1 MKVLTKSRFKLGLE
15 CPNKLFYTGKPEY
28 VNNKV
33 DDPFM
38 AALAQGGFQVEALAR
53 MQYPGGI
60 FIHAE
65 HYDYEKAAELTRI
78 ALQQENVTLFEAAFL
93 VDGLFVRTDILVKT
107 GNEIKLIEVKAKSFD
122 PYDEDVFIG
131 KKGGLVSGWKPY
143 LFDLAF
149 QKYVVQKSYP
159 DFHIQAFLM
168 MADKSKTAS
177 VDGLNQMFR
186 VHKDGNPRTDIIT
199 KFKSP
204 AELGTSVLC
213 TVDVDQ
219 IINDIHGNKYQ
230 YLENM
235 DFEPTVVLLR
245 DAYLND
251 LFLKWDTAYGKCK
264 KCEFKATAEQ
274 LAEGKKSGFRHCF
287 KVLHYWQDRDF
298 EKPNAFE
305 IWCYQGKA
313 FKEDNRLFLD
323 ELTDDDFNGAS
334 VVGKMSRSERQ
345 QTQVEKSR
353 DNDSTITV
361 LKDELQAELDSWK
374 FPLHFIDFETSA
386 VALPF
391 HKGRRPYEQVAFQF
405 SHHQYNADGTIEHKH
420 EFISTTAGEFP
431 NFIFARALMN
441 ALKDDDGS
449 IFRYSHHENSV
460 LNQIMDQLAVS
471 TEPDKKEL
479 ITFLKSITT
488 SKKEKGVIQRAGIR
502 NMIDLCQIVKDYYY
516 NPYTKG
522 SNSIKQVLPASL
534 NSSSYL
540 KAKYSKPIG
549 RINLTST
556 NFDDNHVWIEMNDGM
571 VKNPYKLLKPLFE
584 GWAEEELEENQG
596 DIENIADGGSAL
608 MAYSKLQYTDMTDA
622 ERLEIK
628 NALLKYCELDTLAMV
643 MIYEHF
649 RFDILNNQKHHK

>member
-1 MKVLTKSRFKLGLE
+1 MRVLTKSRFKLGLE
-15 CPNKLFYTGKPEY
+15 CPNKLFYTGKPDEY
-28 VNNKV
+28 VDNKV

-60 FIHAE
+60 FIAAE
-65 HYDYEKAAELTRI
+65 HYEYRKAADLTRA

-93 VDGLFVRTDILVKT
+93 VDGLFIRTDILVKT
-107 GNEIKLIEVKAKSFD
+107 GNVIQLIEVKAKSHH
-122 PYDEDVFIG
+122 PNDEYVFVG
-131 KKGGLVSGWKPY
+131 KNGGLVSGWKPY

-159 DFHIQAFLM
+159 DFQIKAFLM

-186 VHKDGNPRTDIIT
+186 VPKDGHPRTSLT
-199 KFKSP
+199 QKFNSV
-204 AELGTSVLC
+204 AELGNSVLC
-213 TVDVDQ
+213 SVDVDQ
-219 IINDIHGNKYQ
+219 LINDILGNKYK
-230 YLENM
+230 YLEKL

-245 DAYLND
+245 DSYLND
-251 LFLKWDTAYGKCK
+251 QFLNWKTEYSKCK
-264 KCEFKATAEQ
+264 KCEFKATPEQ

-287 KVLHYWQDRDF
+287 KQLHNWQNRDF

-305 IWCYQGKA
+305 IWRYQGKA
-313 FKEDNRLFLD
+313 FKDENRLFLD
-323 ELTDDDFNGAS
+323 ELTEADFTGES
-334 VVGKMSRSERQ
+334 VAGKMSRSERQ
-345 QTQVEKSR
+345 WTQAEKSR
-353 DNDSTITV
+353 DNDNTVSV
-361 LKDELQAELDSWK
+361 LKDELRKEINSWK

-405 SHHQYNADGTIEHKH
+405 SHHQYNADGSVEHKH
-420 EFISTTAGEFP
+420 EFISTIAGEFP
-431 NFIFARALMN
+431 NFIFVRALMN

-471 TEPDKKEL
+471 TEPEKKEL
-479 ITFLKSITT
+479 ITFLKSITA
-488 SKKEKGVIQRAGIR
+488 SRKEKGEIQRVGNR
-502 NMIDLCQIVKDYYY
+502 NMIDLCQVVKDYYY

-522 SNSIKQVLPASL
+522 SNSIKQVLPACL
-534 NSSSYL
+534 NSGPYL
-540 KAKYSKPIG
+540 KAKYSQPIG

-556 NFDDNHVWIEMNDGM
+556 NFNDDHVWIEMAGDS

-584 GWAEEELEENQG
+584 GWDDEQMEENKG
-596 DIENIADGGSAL
+596 NIENIADGGAAL
-608 MAYSKLQYTDMTDA
+608 MAYSKLQYTDMTGT
-622 ERLEIK
+622 EREEIK
-628 NALLKYCELDTLAMV
+628 KALLSYCELDTLAMV

-649 RFDILNNQKHHK
+649 RFDILKNK

>member
-1 MKVLTKSRFKLGLE
+1 MRVLSKSRFKIGLE
-15 CPNKLFYTGKPEY
+15 CPNKLFYNGKPEEY

-33 DDPFM
+33 DDSFM

-53 MQYPGGI
+53 MQYPDGI
-60 FIHAE
+60 FIGAE
-65 HYDYEKAAELTRI
+65 HFEYKKAADLTQA

-93 VDGLFVRTDILVKT
+93 VDGLFVRTDILVKK
-107 GNEIKLIEVKAKSFD
+107 GNRIELIEVKAKSYD
-122 PYDEDVFIG
+122 PYNPYVFVG
-131 KKGGLVSGWKPY
+131 KNGGLVSGWKPY

-159 DFHIQAFLM
+159 DFHIEAFLM

-186 VHKDGNPRTDIIT
+186 IPKDGNPRTDIIT
-199 KFKSP
+199 KFKSQE
-204 AELGTSVLC
+204 ELGTSVLC

-219 IINDIHGNKYQ
+219 IINDILGNKYK
-230 YLENM
+230 YLENQ
-235 DFEPTVVLLR
+235 DFEPTVILLR
-245 DAYLND
+245 DAYLNNQ
-251 LFLKWDTAYGKCK
+251 FLNWDTAYSKCK

-274 LAEGKKSGFRHCF
+274 LAEGKKSGFWHCF
-287 KVLHYWQDRDF
+287 KDLHHWQNRDF
-298 EKPNAFE
+298 ERPNAFE

-313 FKEDNRLFLD
+313 FKEENRIFLD
-323 ELTDDDFNGAS
+323 ELTENDFSGAA
-334 VVGKMSRSERQ
+334 VAGKMSRSERQ
-345 QTQVEKSR
+345 WTQVEKSR
-353 DNDSTITV
+353 EHDSTITV
-361 LKDELQAELDSWK
+361 LKDELQEEIDSWK

-405 SHHQYNADGTIEHKH
+405 SHHQYNADDSVEHKH

-431 NFIFARALMN
+431 NFFFVRELMN
-441 ALKDDDGS
+441 ALNNDEGS

-471 TEPDKKEL
+471 TEPDKNEL
-479 ITFLKSITT
+479 ISFLKSITA
-488 SKKEKGVIQRAGIR
+488 SKKGKGVIQRVGNR
-502 NMIDLCQIVKDYYY
+502 NMIDLCQLVKDYYY

-522 SNSIKQVLPASL
+522 SNSIKQVLPACL
-534 NSSSYL
+534 NSSLFL
-540 KAKYSKPIG
+540 KSKYRQPIG
-549 RINLTST
+549 QINLTST
-556 NFDDNHVWIEMNDGM
+556 NFDENHVWIEMDGST

-584 GWAEEELEENQG
+584 GWDDEQMEENKG
-596 DIENIADGGSAL
+596 DIESIAEGGSAL

-622 ERLEIK
+622 EREEIK
-628 NALLKYCELDTLAMV
+628 KALLKYCELDTLAMV

-649 RFDILNNQKHHK
+649 RFDILNLQ

>member
-15 CPNKLFYTGKPEY
+15 CPNKLFYTGKPEEY
-28 VNNKV
+28 VDNKI

-53 MQYPGGI
+53 MQYPDGI
-60 FIHAE
+60 FIDAE
-65 HYDYEKAAELTRI
+65 HYEYKKAAEMTRT

-107 GNEIKLIEVKAKSFD
+107 GNQIQLIEVKAKSYD
-122 PYDEDVFIG
+122 PYDPYFFFG
-131 KKGGLVSGWKPY
+131 KRGGMKPGWKPY

-149 QKYVVQKSYP
+149 QKYVVQKSNP
-159 DFHIQAFLM
+159 DFHIRAFLM

-186 VHKDGNPRTDIIT
+186 VPNNGNPRTDIIT

-204 AELGTSVLC
+204 EELGTSVLC

-219 IINDIHGNKYQ
+219 IIYDILGNKYK
-230 YLENM
+230 YLDL
-235 DFEPTVVLLR
+235 DFEPTVVVLR

-251 LFLKWDTAYGKCK
+251 IFLNWETAYSKCK

-287 KVLHYWQDRDF
+287 KELEHWKDLHF

-305 IWCYQGKA
+305 IWNYRGDKLI
-313 FKEDNRLFLD
+313 KSKRLFLD
-323 ELTDDDFNGAS
+323 ELTEDDFNIES
-334 VVGKMSRSERQ
+334 VAGKMSPSERRW
-345 QTQVEKSR
+345 TQVEKSR
-353 DNDSTITV
+353 NYDKTITV
-361 LKDELQAELDSWK
+361 LKDELQKEIDSWK

-405 SHHQYNADGTIEHKH
+405 SHHQYNEDGTIEHKH

-441 ALKDDDGS
+441 ALNKDEGS

-460 LNQIMDQLAVS
+460 INQIMDQLAGS
-471 TEPDKKEL
+471 TEPDKQEL
-479 ITFLKSITT
+479 ITFLKSITA
-488 SKKEKGVIQRAGIR
+488 SKKEKGVIQRVGNR
-502 NMIDLCQIVKDYYY
+502 NMIDLCQVVKDYYY

-522 SNSIKQVLPASL
+522 SNSIKQVLPACL
-534 NSSSYL
+534 NSGPYL
-540 KAKYSKPIG
+540 KAKYSRPIG

-556 NFDDNHVWIEMNDGM
+556 NFDDSHVWFEMEGNL
-571 VKNPYKLLKPLFE
+571 VKNPYKLLPTLFE
-584 GWAEEELEENQG
+584 GWDDEQIEENLG
-596 DIENIADGGSAL
+596 EIENIADGGSAL

-622 ERLEIK
+622 ERQEIK

-649 RFDILNNQKHHK
+649 RFDILKNK

>member
-15 CPNKLFYTGKPEY
+15 CPNKLFYTGKPEEY
-28 VNNKV
+28 VNNKI

-53 MQYPGGI
+53 MQYPDGI
-60 FIHAE
+60 FIGAE
-65 HYDYEKAAELTRI
+65 HYEYQKAADLTQA

-107 GNEIKLIEVKAKSFD
+107 GNDIKLIEVKAKSFD
-122 PYDEDVFIG
+122 PGNPYFFLG
-131 KKGGLVSGWKPY
+131 KKEGLVSGWKPY

-149 QKYVVQKSYP
+149 QKYVVQKSNP
-159 DFHIQAFLM
+159 IFHIRAFLM
-168 MADKSKTAS
+168 LADKSKTAS

-186 VHKDGNPRTDIIT
+186 VPKDGNPRTDLIT

-204 AELGTSVLC
+204 EELGTSVLC
-213 TVDVDQ
+213 TKDVDQ
-219 IINDIHGNKYQ
+219 IINDILGNKYK
-230 YLENM
+230 YLENQ

-245 DAYLND
+245 DAYLKDFYLN
-251 LFLKWDTAYGKCK
+251 WPTAYSKCK

-274 LAEGKKSGFRHCF
+274 LGEGKKSGFRHCF
-287 KVLHYWQDRDF
+287 KELQHWQDRDF
-298 EKPNAFE
+298 ERPNAFE

-313 FKEDNRLFLD
+313 FKDENRLFLD
-323 ELTDDDFNGAS
+323 ELTKDDFNGAS
-334 VVGKMSRSERQ
+334 VAGKMSRSERQ
-345 QTQVEKSR
+345 WTQVEKSR
-353 DNDSTITV
+353 DNDQTTTV
-361 LKDELQAELDSWK
+361 LKDELQAEFDSWK

-405 SHHQYNADGTIEHKH
+405 SHHQYNADGTVEHKH

-431 NFIFARALMN
+431 NFVFVRAIMK

-471 TEPDKKEL
+471 TEPDKQEL
-479 ITFLKSITT
+479 ITFLKSITK
-488 SKKEKGVIQRAGIR
+488 SKNGSVISWNGIR
-502 NMIDLCQIVKDYYY
+502 NMIDLCQVVKDYYY

-522 SNSIKQVLPASL
+522 SNSIKQVLPACL
-534 NSSSYL
+534 NSSNYL
-540 KAKYSKPIG
+540 KAKYSQPIG

-556 NFDDNHVWIEMNDGM
+556 NFDDSHVWIELDVSL

-584 GWAEEELEENQG
+584 GWAEEEMEENQG

-622 ERLEIK
+622 ERQEIK

-649 RFDILNNQKHHK
+649 RFDILKNK

>member
-1 MKVLTKSRFKLGLE
+1 MRVLTKSRFKLGLE
-15 CPNKLFYTGKPEY
+15 CPNKLFYTGKPDEY
-28 VNNKV
+28 VDNKV

-53 MQYPGGI
+53 MQYPDGI
-60 FIHAE
+60 FITAE
-65 HYDYEKAAELTRI
+65 HYEYRKATDLTRA

-107 GNEIKLIEVKAKSFD
+107 GNVIQLIEVKAKSHD
-122 PYDEDVFIG
+122 PNDENIFLG
-131 KKGGLVSGWKPY
+131 KKGGMVPGWKPY

-149 QKYVVQKSYP
+149 QKYVVQKSSP
-159 DFHIQAFLM
+159 DFQIKAFLM

-186 VHKDGNPRTDIIT
+186 VPKDGNPRTGLIQ
-199 KFKSP
+199 KFNSVV
-204 AELGTSVLC
+204 ELGTSVLC

-219 IINDIHGNKYQ
+219 LINDILGNKYK
-230 YLENM
+230 YLENQ

-245 DAYLND
+245 DVYLND
-251 LFLKWDTAYGKCK
+251 QFLNWKTEFSKCK
-264 KCEFKATAEQ
+264 KCEFKATPEQ
-274 LAEGKKSGFRHCF
+274 LVEGKKSGFRHCF
-287 KVLHYWQDRDF
+287 TQLHHWQNRDF

-305 IWCYQGKA
+305 IWNYQGKV
-313 FKEDNRLFLD
+313 FNDDNRIFLD
-323 ELTDDDFNGAS
+323 ELTEDDFNVKPEA
-334 VVGKMSRSERQ
+334 GKMSPSERRW
-345 QTQVEKSR
+345 TQVEKSR
-353 DNDSTITV
+353 DNDHTISV
-361 LKDELQAELDSWK
+361 LKDELRKEIDSWK

-405 SHHQYNADGTIEHKH
+405 SHHQYNADGSVEHKH

-431 NFIFARALMN
+431 NFIFVRALMN
-441 ALKDDDGS
+441 ALNDDEGS

-479 ITFLKSITT
+479 ISFLKSITA
-488 SKKEKGVIQRAGIR
+488 SRKEKGEIQRVGNR
-502 NMIDLCQIVKDYYY
+502 NMIDLCQVVKDYYY

-522 SNSIKQVLPASL
+522 SNSIKQVLPACL
-534 NSSSYL
+534 NSSPYL
-540 KAKYSKPIG
+540 KSKYSQPIG
-549 RINLTST
+549 QINLTST
-556 NFDDNHVWIEMNDGM
+556 NFNDDHKWIEMDGGS
-571 VKNPYKLLKPLFE
+571 VKNPYKLLKPLFV
-584 GWAEEELEENQG
+584 GWDDEQMEENKG
-596 DIENIADGGSAL
+596 DIENIADGGAAL

-622 ERLEIK
+622 EREEIK
-628 NALLKYCELDTLAMV
+628 KALLSYCELDTLAMV

-649 RFDILNNQKHHK
+649 RFDILKN

>member
-1 MKVLTKSRFKLGLE
+1 MRVLTKSRFKLGLE
-15 CPNKLFYTGKPEY
+15 CPNKLFYTGKPDEY

-38 AALAQGGFQVEALAR
+38 EALARGGFQVEALAR
-53 MQYPGGI
+53 LQYPDGI
-60 FIHAE
+60 FIDAE
-65 HYDYEKAAELTRI
+65 HYEYRKAAELTQA
-78 ALQQENVTLFEAAFL
+78 ALHQENVTLFEAAFL

-107 GNEIKLIEVKAKSFD
+107 GNVIQLIEVKAKSYD
-122 PYDEDVFIG
+122 PNNPYVFEG
-131 KKGGLVSGWKPY
+131 KNGGLVSGWKPN

-149 QKYVVQKSYP
+149 QKYVVQKSNP
-159 DFHIQAFLM
+159 DFQIQAFLM

-177 VDGLNQMFR
+177 VEGLNQMFCIP
-186 VHKDGNPRTDIIT
+186 KDGNPRTGLIQ
-199 KFKSP
+199 KFNSV

-213 TVDVDQ
+213 TVYVDQ
-219 IINDIHGNKYQ
+219 LINDILGNKYK
-230 YLENM
+230 YLENL
-235 DFEPTVVLLR
+235 DFEQSVGFLSQV
-245 DAYLND
+245 YLND
-251 LFLKWDTAYGKCK
+251 KFLNWETEYSKCK
-264 KCEFKATAEQ
+264 KCEFKATPEQ

-287 KVLHYWQDRDF
+287 KQLHHWQNHDF

-313 FKEDNRLFLD
+313 FKEENRLFLD
-323 ELTDDDFNGAS
+323 ELTENDFNGAA
-334 VVGKMSRSERQ
+334 VARKMSRSERQ
-345 QTQVEKSR
+345 WIQVEKSR
-353 DNDSTITV
+353 DNDNSIFV
-361 LKDELQAELDSWK
+361 LKDELRKEIDSWK

-405 SHHQYNADGTIEHKH
+405 SHHQYNADGSVEHKH

-431 NFIFARALMN
+431 NFIFARALMK

-471 TEPDKKEL
+471 AETDKKEL
-479 ITFLKSITT
+479 ITFLKSITA
-488 SKKEKGVIQRAGIR
+488 SKKEKGVIQRVGNR
-502 NMIDLCQIVKDYYY
+502 NMIDLCQVVKDYYY

-522 SNSIKQVLPASL
+522 SNSIKQVLPACL
-534 NSSSYL
+534 NSSPYL
-540 KAKYSKPIG
+540 KAKYSRPIG
-549 RINLTST
+549 QINLTST
-556 NFDDNHVWIEMNDGM
+556 NFDVAHVWIEMDGSA

-584 GWAEEELEENQG
+584 GWDDEQMEENKG

-622 ERLEIK
+622 EREEIK
-628 NALLKYCELDTLAMV
+628 KALLSYCELDTLAMV

-649 RFDILNNQKHHK
+649 RFDILKNK

>member
-15 CPNKLFYTGKPEY
+15 CPNKLFYNGKSEEY
-28 VNNKV
+28 VNTKV

-53 MQYPGGI
+53 MQHPDGI
-60 FIHAE
+60 FIGAE
-65 HYDYEKAAELTRI
+65 HYEYQKAADLTQA
-78 ALQQENVTLFEAAFL
+78 ALQQEDVTLFEAAFL
-93 VDGLFVRTDILVKT
+93 EDGLFVRTDILVKT
-107 GNEIKLIEVKAKSFD
+107 GKSIQLIEVKAKSYD
-122 PYDEDVFIG
+122 PYDPYVLVG
-131 KKGGLVSGWKPY
+131 KNGGIVSGWKSY
-143 LFDLAF
+143 LYDLAF
-149 QKYVVQKSYP
+149 QKYVVQKSMQG
-159 DFHIQAFLM
+159 FRIEAFLM

-177 VDGLNQMFR
+177 VDGLNQMFC
-186 VHKDGNPRTDIIT
+186 VPKDGNPRTDIIT
-199 KFKSP
+199 KFETSE
-204 AELGTSVLC
+204 ELGTSVLYNKN
-213 TVDVDQ
+213 VNQ
-219 IINDIHGNKYQ
+219 IINDILDNKYK
-230 YLENM
+230 YLENH
-235 DFEPTVVLLR
+235 DFESTVVLLR

-251 LFLKWDTAYGKCK
+251 IFLNWPTAYSKCK

-274 LAEGKKSGFRHCF
+274 LVEGKKSGFRHCF
-287 KVLHYWQDRDF
+287 KELQHWQDRDF
-298 EKPNAFE
+298 ERPNAFE

-313 FKEDNRLFLD
+313 FKDENRLFLD
-323 ELTDDDFNGAS
+323 ELTEDDFNGAA
-334 VVGKMSRSERQ
+334 VAGKMSRSERQ
-345 QTQVEKSR
+345 WTQVEKSR
-353 DNDSTITV
+353 VNDQTTSV
-361 LKDELQAELDSWK
+361 LKDELQAEFDSWK

-405 SHHQYNADGTIEHKH
+405 SHHQYNADGKIEHKH

-431 NFIFARALMN
+431 NFVFVRALMK

-471 TEPDKKEL
+471 TEPDKQEL
-479 ITFLKSITT
+479 ITFLKSITK
-488 SKKEKGVIQRAGIR
+488 SKNGSVISWNGIR
-502 NMIDLCQIVKDYYY
+502 NMIDLCQVVKDYYY

-522 SNSIKQVLPASL
+522 SNSIKQVLPACL
-534 NSSSYL
+534 NSSNYL
-540 KAKYSKPIG
+540 KAKYSQPIG

-556 NFDDNHVWIEMNDGM
+556 NFDDSHVWIEMDDSL

-584 GWAEEELEENQG
+584 GWDDAQMEENQG

-622 ERLEIK
+622 ERQEIK

-649 RFDILNNQKHHK
+649 QFDILKNK

>member
-1 MKVLTKSRFKLGLE
+1 MEKVLTKSRFKLGLE

-186 VHKDGNPRTDIIT
+186 IPKDGNPRTDIIT
-199 KFKSP
+199 KFVSP
-204 AELGTSVLC
+204 AELGATVLC

-219 IINDIHGNKYQ
+219 IINDILGNKYQ

-245 DAYLND
+245 KAYLD
-251 LFLKWDTAYGKCK
+251 DHFLNWPTEFSKCK

-274 LAEGKKSGFRHCF
+274 LAEGKKSGFRNCF
-287 KVLHYWQDRDF
+287 SVLHYWKDHDF

-305 IWCYQGKA
+305 IWNYRGKA
-313 FKEDNRLFLD
+313 FNENKRWFLD
-323 ELTDDDFNGAS
+323 VMSQSDFSGVSTA
-334 VVGKMSRSERQ
+334 GKMSSSERQ
-345 QTQVEKSR
+345 WTQVEKSR
-353 DNDSTITV
+353 DHDSTIYV
-361 LKDELQAELDSWK
+361 MKDELKAELDSWK

-405 SHHQYNADGTIEHKH
+405 SHHQYNVDGTIEHKH

-534 NSSSYL
+534 NSSAYL
-540 KAKYSKPIG
+540 KAKYSKPLG
-549 RINLTST
+549 HINLTST
-556 NFDDNHVWIEMNDGM
+556 NFDDDHVWIEMDGSS

-584 GWAEEELEENQG
+584 GWAEEDLEENQG

-622 ERLEIK
+622 ERQEIK

-649 RFDILNNQKHHK
+649 RFDILKN

>member
-1 MKVLTKSRFKLGLE
+1 MRLLTKSRFKLGLE
-15 CPNKLFYTGKPEY
+15 CPNKLFYTGKPDEF
-28 VNNKV
+28 VDNKV

-53 MQYPGGI
+53 MQYPHGI
-60 FIHAE
+60 FIGTE
-65 HYDYEKAAELTRI
+65 HYEYRKAADLTRA
-78 ALQQENVTLFEAAFL
+78 ALQQENVSLFEAAFL
-93 VDGLFVRTDILVKT
+93 VDGLFVHTDILVKT
-107 GNEIKLIEVKAKSFD
+107 GNVIQLIEVKAKSHN
-122 PYDEDVFIG
+122 PNDENVFLG
-131 KKGGLVSGWKPY
+131 KKGGLVPGWKPY

-159 DFHIQAFLM
+159 DFQIKAFLM

-186 VHKDGNPRTDIIT
+186 VPKDGNPRTGLIQ
-199 KFKSP
+199 KFNSV
-204 AELGTSVLC
+204 AELRNSVLY

-219 IINDIHGNKYQ
+219 IINDILGNEYKY
-230 YLENM
+230 LDM

-251 LFLKWDTAYGKCK
+251 QFLNWKTEFSKCK
-264 KCEFKATAEQ
+264 KCEFKATPEQ

-287 KVLHYWQDRDF
+287 EQLHHWNILDF

-305 IWCYQGKA
+305 IWNYQGKV
-313 FKEDNRLFLD
+313 FNDDNRIFLD
-323 ELTDDDFNGAS
+323 ELTEDDFNIKPEA
-334 VVGKMSRSERQ
+334 GKMSPSERRW
-345 QTQVEKSR
+345 TQVEKSR
-353 DNDSTITV
+353 DNDQTISV
-361 LKDELQAELDSWK
+361 LEDELRKEIDSWK

-405 SHHQYNADGTIEHKH
+405 SHHQYNEDGSVEHKH

-431 NFIFARALMN
+431 NFIFARALMK

-460 LNQIMDQLAVS
+460 LNQIVEQLSFS
-471 TEPDKKEL
+471 TEPDKYEL
-479 ITFLKSITT
+479 ITFLKSITA
-488 SKKEKGVIQRAGIR
+488 SRKEKGAIQRVGNR
-502 NMIDLCQIVKDYYY
+502 NMIDLCQMVKDYYY

-522 SNSIKQVLPASL
+522 SNSIKQVLPACL
-534 NSSSYL
+534 NSSPYL
-540 KAKYSKPIG
+540 KAKYSRPIG

-556 NFDDNHVWIEMNDGM
+556 NFNDDHIWIEMDGDS
-571 VKNPYKLLKPLFE
+571 VKNPYTLLKPLFE
-584 GWAEEELEENQG
+584 GWDDDQMEENKG
-596 DIENIADGGSAL
+596 DIENIADGGAAL
-608 MAYSKLQYTDMTDA
+608 MAYSKLQYTDMTAA
-622 ERLEIK
+622 EREEIR
-628 NALLKYCELDTLAMV
+628 NALLSYCELDTLAMV

-649 RFDILNNQKHHK
+649 RFDTLKNK

>member
-15 CPNKLFYTGKPEY
+15 CPNKMFYTGKPEEY
-28 VNNKV
+28 INTKV

-53 MQYPGGI
+53 MQYPDGI
-60 FIHAE
+60 FIGAE
-65 HYDYEKAAELTRI
+65 HYEYQKAADLTQA
-78 ALQQENVTLFEAAFL
+78 ALQQEDVTLFEAAFL
-93 VDGLFVRTDILVKT
+93 EDGLFVRTDILVKT
-107 GNEIKLIEVKAKSFD
+107 GKSIQLIEVKAKSYD
-122 PYDEDVFIG
+122 PYDPYVFVG
-131 KKGGLVSGWKPY
+131 KNGGLVSGWKPY
-143 LFDLAF
+143 LYDLAF
-149 QKYVVQKSYP
+149 QKYVVQKSMQG
-159 DFHIQAFLM
+159 FRIEAFLM

-186 VHKDGNPRTDIIT
+186 VPKDGNPRTDIIT
-199 KFKSP
+199 KFETLE
-204 AELGTSVLC
+204 ELGTSVLYNKN
-213 TVDVDQ
+213 VNQ
-219 IINDIHGNKYQ
+219 IINDILGNKYK
-230 YLENM
+230 YLENH

-251 LFLKWDTAYGKCK
+251 IFLNWPTAYSKCK
-264 KCEFKATAEQ
+264 KCEFKATTEQ

-287 KVLHYWQDRDF
+287 KELQHWQDRDF
-298 EKPNAFE
+298 ERPNAFE

-313 FKEDNRLFLD
+313 FKDENRLFLD
-323 ELTDDDFNGAS
+323 ELTEDDFNGAA
-334 VVGKMSRSERQ
+334 VAGKMSRSERQ
-345 QTQVEKSR
+345 WTQVEKSR
-353 DNDSTITV
+353 VNDQTTTV
-361 LKDELQAELDSWK
+361 LKDELQAEFDSWK
-374 FPLHFIDFETSA
+374 YPLHFIDFETSA

-405 SHHQYNADGTIEHKH
+405 SHHQYNADGKIEHKH

-431 NFIFARALMN
+431 NFVFVRALMK

-471 TEPDKKEL
+471 TEPDKQEL
-479 ITFLKSITT
+479 ITFLKSITK
-488 SKKEKGVIQRAGIR
+488 SKNGSVISWNGIR
-502 NMIDLCQIVKDYYY
+502 NMIDLCQVVKDYYY

-522 SNSIKQVLPASL
+522 SNSIKQVLPACL
-534 NSSSYL
+534 NSNNYL
-540 KAKYSKPIG
+540 KAKYSQPIG

-556 NFDDNHVWIEMNDGM
+556 NFDDSYVWIEMDDSL

-584 GWAEEELEENQG
+584 GWAEEEMEENQG

-622 ERLEIK
+622 ERQEIK

-649 RFDILNNQKHHK
+649 RFDILKNK

>member
-1 MKVLTKSRFKLGLE
+1 MRVLTKSRFKLGLE
-15 CPNKLFYTGKPEY
+15 CPNKLFYTGKPDVY
-28 VNNKV
+28 VDNNV

-53 MQYPGGI
+53 MQYPDGI
-60 FIHAE
+60 FIGAE
-65 HYDYEKAAELTRI
+65 HYEYRKAAELTKA
-78 ALQQENVTLFEAAFL
+78 ALQHENVTLFEAAFL
-93 VDGLFVRTDILVKT
+93 VDGLFVRADILVKK
-107 GNEIKLIEVKAKSFD
+107 GNRIELIEVKAKSHH
-122 PYDEDVFIG
+122 PNDENVFLG
-131 KKGGLVSGWKPY
+131 KKGGMVPGWKPY

-149 QKYVVQKSYP
+149 QKYVFQKSYP
-159 DFHIQAFLM
+159 YFQIKAFLM

-186 VHKDGNPRTDIIT
+186 VPKDGNPRTGLIQ
-199 KFKSP
+199 KFNSV

-213 TVDVDQ
+213 SVDVDQ
-219 IINDIHGNKYQ
+219 LINDILGNKYK
-230 YLENM
+230 YLEKL

-251 LFLKWDTAYGKCK
+251 QFLNWKTEYSKCK
-264 KCEFKATAEQ
+264 KCEFKATLEQ
-274 LAEGKKSGFRHCF
+274 LAEGKKSGFRNCF
-287 KVLHYWQDRDF
+287 KQLHHWNNRDF

-305 IWCYQGKA
+305 IWNYQGKV
-313 FKEDNRLFLD
+313 FNDDNRIFLD
-323 ELTDDDFNGAS
+323 ELTEDDFNVKPEA
-334 VVGKMSRSERQ
+334 GKISPSERRW
-345 QTQVEKSR
+345 TQVEKSR
-353 DNDSTITV
+353 DNDQSIYV
-361 LKDELQAELDSWK
+361 LEDELRKEIDSWK

-405 SHHQYNADGTIEHKH
+405 SHHQYNADGSVEHRH

-431 NFIFARALMN
+431 NFIFVRALMN
-441 ALKDDDGS
+441 ALKDDEGS

-479 ITFLKSITT
+479 ITFLKSITA
-488 SKKEKGVIQRAGIR
+488 SRKEKGEIQRVGNR
-502 NMIDLCQIVKDYYY
+502 NMIDLYQVVKDYYY

-522 SNSIKQVLPASL
+522 SNSIKQVLPACL
-534 NSSSYL
+534 NSGPYL
-540 KAKYSKPIG
+540 KAKYSRPIG
-549 RINLTST
+549 QINLTST
-556 NFDDNHVWIEMNDGM
+556 NFNDDHVWIEMDGIS

-584 GWAEEELEENQG
+584 GWDDEQMEENKS
-596 DIENIADGGSAL
+596 DIENIADGGAAL

-622 ERLEIK
+622 EREEIK
-628 NALLKYCELDTLAMV
+628 KALLSYCELDTLAMV

-649 RFDILNNQKHHK
+649 RFDILKN

>member
-1 MKVLTKSRFKLGLE
+1 MRVLTKSRFKLGLE
-15 CPNKLFYTGKPEY
+15 CPNKLFYTGKSDEY
-28 VNNKV
+28 VDNKV

-53 MQYPGGI
+53 MQYPEGI
-60 FIHAE
+60 FIGAE
-65 HYDYEKAAELTRI
+65 HYEYRKAADLTKA

-107 GNEIKLIEVKAKSFD
+107 GNVIQLIEVKAKSHD
-122 PYDEDVFIG
+122 PNDENVFLG
-131 KKGGLVSGWKPY
+131 KKGGLVPGWKPY

-149 QKYVVQKSYP
+149 QKYVIQKSYS
-159 DFHIQAFLM
+159 DFQIKAFLM
-168 MADKSKTAS
+168 MADKSKKAS

-186 VHKDGNPRTDIIT
+186 VPKDGNPRTGLIQ
-199 KFKSP
+199 KFNSV
-204 AELGTSVLC
+204 AEIGTSVLC

-219 IINDIHGNKYQ
+219 LINDILGNKYK
-230 YLENM
+230 YLENQ

-251 LFLKWDTAYGKCK
+251 QFMNWDTAYSKCK
-264 KCEFKATAEQ
+264 KCEFKATPEQ

-287 KVLHYWQDRDF
+287 EKKHGWQNRDF

-305 IWCYQGKA
+305 IWNYQGDNLIKS
-313 FKEDNRLFLD
+313 NRLFLD
-323 ELTDDDFNGAS
+323 ELTDDDFNIKSAA
-334 VVGKMSRSERQ
+334 GKMSPSERRW
-345 QTQVEKSR
+345 TQVEKSR
-353 DNDSTITV
+353 DHDYTISV
-361 LKDELQAELDSWK
+361 LKDELQKEIDSWK

-405 SHHQYNADGTIEHKH
+405 SHHQYNADGSVEHKH

-431 NFIFARALMN
+431 NFIFVRALMN

-471 TEPDKKEL
+471 TAPDKKEL
-479 ITFLKSITT
+479 ITFLKSITAL
-488 SKKEKGVIQRAGIR
+488 KKEKGAIQRVGNR
-502 NMIDLCQIVKDYYY
+502 NMIDLCQLVKDYYY

-522 SNSIKQVLPASL
+522 SNSIKQVLPACL
-534 NSSSYL
+534 NSSLYL
-540 KAKYSKPIG
+540 KARYSQTVG

-556 NFDDNHVWIEMNDGM
+556 NFNDAHVWIEMDGSA

-584 GWAEEELEENQG
+584 GWDDEQMEENMG

-622 ERLEIK
+622 ERQEIK

-649 RFDILNNQKHHK
+649 LFDILNNK

>member
-15 CPNKLFYTGKPEY
+15 CPNKMFYTGKPEEY
-28 VNNKV
+28 INTKV

-53 MQYPGGI
+53 MQYPDGI
-60 FIHAE
+60 FIGAE
-65 HYDYEKAAELTRI
+65 HYEYQKAADLTQA

-93 VDGLFVRTDILVKT
+93 EDGLFVRTDILVKT
-107 GNEIKLIEVKAKSFD
+107 GKSIQLIEVKAKSYD
-122 PYDEDVFIG
+122 PYDPYVFVG
-131 KKGGLVSGWKPY
+131 KNGGIVSGWKPY
-143 LFDLAF
+143 LYDLAF
-149 QKYVVQKSYP
+149 QKYVVQKSMQG
-159 DFHIQAFLM
+159 FRIEAFLM
-168 MADKSKTAS
+168 MADKSKTVS

-186 VHKDGNPRTDIIT
+186 VPKDGNPRTDIIT
-199 KFKSP
+199 KFETSE
-204 AELGTSVLC
+204 ELGTSVLY
-213 TVDVDQ
+213 TKDVDQ
-219 IINDIHGNKYQ
+219 IINDILGNKYK
-230 YLENM
+230 YLENQE
-235 DFEPTVVLLR
+235 FESTVVLLR

-251 LFLKWDTAYGKCK
+251 IFLNWPTAYSKCK
-264 KCEFKATAEQ
+264 KCEFKATTEQ

-287 KVLHYWQDRDF
+287 KELQHWQDRDF
-298 EKPNAFE
+298 ERPNAFE

-313 FKEDNRLFLD
+313 FKDENRLFLD
-323 ELTDDDFNGAS
+323 ELTEDDFNGAA
-334 VVGKMSRSERQ
+334 VAGKMSRSERQ
-345 QTQVEKSR
+345 LTQVEKSR
-353 DNDSTITV
+353 VNDQTTTV
-361 LKDELQAELDSWK
+361 LKDELQAEFDSWK
-374 FPLHFIDFETSA
+374 YPLHFIDFETSA

-405 SHHQYNADGTIEHKH
+405 SHHQYNADGKIEHKH

-431 NFIFARALMN
+431 NFVFVRALMK

-471 TEPDKKEL
+471 TEPDKQEL
-479 ITFLKSITT
+479 ITFLKSITK
-488 SKKEKGVIQRAGIR
+488 SKNGSVISWNGIR
-502 NMIDLCQIVKDYYY
+502 NMIDLCQVVKDYYY

-522 SNSIKQVLPASL
+522 SNSIKQVLPACL
-534 NSSSYL
+534 NSSNYL
-540 KAKYSKPIG
+540 KAKYSQPIG

-556 NFDDNHVWIEMNDGM
+556 NFDDSHVWIEMDDSL

-584 GWAEEELEENQG
+584 GWAEEEMEENQG

-608 MAYSKLQYTDMTDA
+608 MAYSKLQYSDMTDA
-622 ERLEIK
+622 ERQEIK

-649 RFDILNNQKHHK
+649 RFDILKNK

>member
-15 CPNKLFYTGKPEY
+15 CPNKLFYTGKPDVY
-28 VNNKV
+28 VNNKI

-38 AALAQGGFQVEALAR
+38 VALAQGGFQVEALAR
-53 MQYPGGI
+53 MQYPDGI
-60 FIHAE
+60 FIDAE
-65 HYDYEKAAELTRI
+65 HYDYRKAADLTRT

-107 GNEIKLIEVKAKSFD
+107 GNHIQLIEVKAKSYD
-122 PYDEDVFIG
+122 PTDIHFFFGER
-131 KKGGLVSGWKPY
+131 GGMKPRWKPN

-149 QKYVVQKSYP
+149 QKYVVQKSNP
-159 DFHIQAFLM
+159 DFHICAFLM

-186 VHKDGNPRTDIIT
+186 VPNNGNPRTDIIT

-204 AELGTSVLC
+204 SELGTSVLC

-219 IINDIHGNKYQ
+219 IINDILGNKYK
-230 YLENM
+230 YLDL

-251 LFLKWDTAYGKCK
+251 IFLNWDTAYSKCK
-264 KCEFKATAEQ
+264 KCEFKATPEQ
-274 LAEGKKSGFRHCF
+274 LAEGKKSGFRLCF
-287 KVLHYWQDRDF
+287 EKKLGWQNRDF

-305 IWCYQGKA
+305 IWNYQGKA
-313 FKEDNRLFLD
+313 FKDENRIFLD
-323 ELTDDDFNGAS
+323 ELAENDFNG
-334 VVGKMSRSERQ
+334 VVVSGKMSRSERQ
-345 QTQVEKSR
+345 WTQVEKSR
-353 DNDSTITV
+353 NYDNTITV
-361 LKDELQAELDSWK
+361 LKDELQQEIESWK

-405 SHHQYNADGTIEHKH
+405 SHHQYNADGSVEHRH

-431 NFIFARALMN
+431 NFIFARELMKALN
-441 ALKDDDGS
+441 NDDGS
-449 IFRYSHHENSV
+449 VFRYSHHENSV
-460 LNQIMDQLAVS
+460 INQILDQLAVS
-471 TEPDKKEL
+471 TEPDKQEL
-479 ITFLKSITT
+479 ISFFKSITA
-488 SKKEKGVIQRAGIR
+488 SKKEKGVIQRVGNR
-502 NMIDLCQIVKDYYY
+502 NMIDLCQVVKDYYY

-522 SNSIKQVLPASL
+522 SNSIKQVLPACL
-534 NSSSYL
+534 NSSPYL
-540 KAKYSKPIG
+540 KAKYSQPIG

-556 NFDDNHVWIEMNDGM
+556 NFDDDHVWIELDGVS
-571 VKNPYKLLKPLFE
+571 VKNPYKLLPTLFE
-584 GWAEEELEENQG
+584 GWDDEQIEENLG

-622 ERLEIK
+622 ERQEIK

-649 RFDILNNQKHHK
+649 RFDILKNK